1 MAQADNPRHGGSPRV
16 SIRDIAQQ
24 AGVSTATVSAFLSGK
39 RPVSLATRARLEA
52 AIKMHGYRANAA
64 ARALAHGRTNTIGLL
79 IPPQGRSLSSFA
91 VDFIPRV
98 VQAAQAADYDV
109 LVSIS
114 LEERQVFARLI
125 EEQRVDGVILLE
137 VSLEDQRV
145 ERLRAEGVPFVTVGR
160 TARPDDYT
168 WVDIDFAALA
178 RAFVH
183 HLADLRHQ
191 RIVLFNTGEELYS
204 RGFGPARRAQE
215 GFVQACEELGVS
227 GRVVY
232 SEVNPESG
240 LRVTQDLLSE
250 GRDFTGIAVINDH
263 ALWGIYQALASAGL
277 RVPQD
282 VSVIALADTRW
293 PEALSPRLTAAHH
306 PVEEMAA
313 EAVRFLVR
321 LLEDRAHPPIS
332 RLLQLPIILRESTAA
347 APLASYAADRALD
360 NSGARRD
367 RSVLAQG
374 HEAHEQAG

>member
-1 MAQADNPRHGGSPRV
+1 M
-16 SIRDIAQQ
+16 RDIAQQ
-24 AGVSTATVSAFLSGK
+24 AGVSPATVSAFLSGK
-39 RPVSLATRARLEA
+39 RPVSPATRARLEA

-79 IPPQGRSLSSFA
+79 IPPQGRSLSNFA
-91 VDFIPRV
+91 FEFIPRAV
-98 VQAAQAADYDV
+98 KEAQLAGYDV

-114 LEERQVFARLI
+114 LEEQQVFARLI

-137 VSLEDQRV
+137 VSLEDKRV
-145 ERLRAEGVPFVTVGR
+145 GRLQAADVPFVAVGR
-160 TARPDDYT
+160 TAHPDGYT

-183 HLADLRHQ
+183 HLADLRHR
-191 RIVLFNTGEELYS
+191 RIVLFNPGEELFA

-215 GFVQACEELGVS
+215 GFVQACEELGIS

-250 GRDFTGIAVINDH
+250 GHDFTAIAVINDH

-277 RVPQD
+277 QVPKD

-306 PVEEMAA
+306 PIEEMAA
-313 EAVRFLVR
+313 DAVRFLVR

-332 RLLQLPIILRESTAA
+332 HLLQLPIILRESTAA
-347 APLASYAADRALD
+347 APLLRRASGPVNDDLVTNGDDALP
-360 NSGARRD
+360 GPGRP
-367 RSVLAQG
+367 
-374 HEAHEQAG
+374 AHDQIR

>member
-1 MAQADNPRHGGSPRV
+1 M
-16 SIRDIAQQ
+16 
-24 AGVSTATVSAFLSGK
+24 
-39 RPVSLATRARLEA
+39 
-52 AIKMHGYRANAA
+52 
-64 ARALAHGRTNTIGLL
+64 
-79 IPPQGRSLSSFA
+79 
-91 VDFIPRV
+91 
-98 VQAAQAADYDV
+98 
-109 LVSIS
+109 
-114 LEERQVFARLI
+114 
-125 EEQRVDGVILLE
+125 
-137 VSLEDQRV
+137 
-145 ERLRAEGVPFVTVGR
+145 TVGR

-347 APLASYAADRALD
+347 APLWPLCRRPGSRQLRRQARPVRA
-360 NSGARRD
+360 GARA
-367 RSVLAQG
+367 RSA
-374 HEAHEQAG
+374 